1 MKQFLS
7 LIFIL
12 IGFIGSAQN
21 FNDYFTDK
29 TLRLDYI
36 FAGNAN
42 QQNIY
47 LSEMIQLSKWHGR
60 VDNLS
65 VTPVQGNGQIKVY
78 SQATNK
84 PIYVLPFGSLFQEW
98 LTLSE
103 AENQFKSFENSFLIP
118 FPKESVRVDVS
129 FFTSTN
135 DEKVLSQQI
144 IDPKDVLIRKV
155 TETHNSYEVIHK
167 AKIQNPIKI
176 ALLAEGYA
184 ENELDLFMDYA
195 HKTVENLFNHEVF
208 KKYKDYFEIVAVKT
222 VSKQSGISIP
232 SKNIWLNTAF
242 QSNFDTFYS
251 PRYLTT
257 LHTKLLHTQLENIP
271 YQHII
276 ILANTD
282 FYGGGGI
289 LNSYSLTTTKNKEF
303 APVVVHEFGHSF
315 AGLADEYF
323 YAEDVFENKANE
335 SIEPWEKNIT
345 SLVDFS
351 SKWKSLLKV
360 ETPVPTP
367 ESLQKEVE
375 IGAFEGL
382 KGNGLY
388 IPTLTCRMKINN
400 TKDFCPVCSNAIEEM
415 ILFYTTKQKK

>member
-1 MKQFLS
+1 MKKFLS

-12 IGFIGSAQN
+12 ISFIASAQN

-36 FAGNAN
+36 FAGNAK

-65 VTPVQGNGQIKVY
+65 VTPIQGNGQIMVY
-78 SQATNK
+78 STANDK
-84 PIYVLPFGSLFQEW
+84 LIYVLPFGSLFQEW
-98 LTLSE
+98 LTLE
-103 AENQFKSFENSFLIP
+103 DAKNQFKSFENSFLIP
-118 FPKESVRVDVS
+118 FPKEPIRVDVS
-129 FFTSTN
+129 FFTA
-135 DEKVLSQQI
+135 DKQERVLSQQF
-144 IDPKDVLIRKV
+144 IDPKDILIRKV
-155 TETHNSYEVIHK
+155 TDVQNPFEVVHHSK
-167 AKIQNPIKI
+167 VKNPIKI
-176 ALLAEGYA
+176 ALVAEGYA
-184 ENELDLFMDYA
+184 ENELDLFMEYA
-195 HKTVENLFNHEVF
+195 HKTVENLFNHKVF
-208 KKYKDYFEIVAVKT
+208 KKYQDYFEIVAVKT

-232 SKNIWLNTAF
+232 SKDIWLNTAVG
-242 QSNFDTFYS
+242 SNFDTFYS
-251 PRYLTT
+251 NRYLTT

-323 YAEDVFENKANE
+323 YAEDVFENKA
-335 SIEPWEKNIT
+335 
-345 SLVDFS
+345 
-351 SKWKSLLKV
+351 
-360 ETPVPTP
+360 
-367 ESLQKEVE
+367 
-375 IGAFEGL
+375 
-382 KGNGLY
+382 
-388 IPTLTCRMKINN
+388 TL
-400 TKDFCPVCSNAIEEM
+400 S
-415 ILFYTTKQKK
+415 

>member
-1 MKQFLS
+1 MKTRLLFFFL
-7 LIFIL
+7 LISFIA
-12 IGFIGSAQN
+12 SAQN

-60 VDNLS
+60 VENLS
-65 VTPVQGNGQIKVY
+65 VTPIQGNGQIKVY
-78 SQATNK
+78 STANDK
-84 PIYVLPFGSLFQEW
+84 LIYVLPFGSLFQEW
-98 LTLSE
+98 LTLE
-103 AENQFKSFENSFLIP
+103 DAKNQFKSFENSFLIP
-118 FPKESVRVDVS
+118 FPKEPIRVDIS
-129 FFTSTN
+129 FFTS
-135 DEKVLSQQI
+135 DREERILSQQF
-144 IDPKDVLIRKV
+144 IDPKDILIRKATDV
-155 TETHNSYEVIHK
+155 QNPYEIVHHSK
-167 AKIQNPIKI
+167 VKNPIKI
-176 ALLAEGYA
+176 ALVAEGYA
-184 ENELDLFMDYA
+184 ENQLDLFMEYA
-195 HKTVENLFNHEVF
+195 HKTVENLFKHKVF
-208 KKYKDYFEIVAVKT
+208 KKYQDYFEIVAVKT
-222 VSKQSGISIP
+222 ISKQSGISIP
-232 SKNIWLNTAF
+232 SKNIWLNTAV

-251 PRYLTT
+251 NRYLTT
-257 LHTKLLHTQLENIP
+257 LHTKLLHNQLENIP

-323 YAEDVFENKANE
+323 YAEDVFENKATL

-345 SLVDFS
+345 SLVDFG
-351 SKWKSLLKV
+351 SKWKNLLKA
-360 ETPVPTP
+360 ETPVPTDP
-367 ESLQKEVE
+367 SMQKEIE
-375 IGAFEGL
+375 IGAYEGL

-400 TKDFCPVCSNAIEEM
+400 TEDFCPVCSNAIEEM